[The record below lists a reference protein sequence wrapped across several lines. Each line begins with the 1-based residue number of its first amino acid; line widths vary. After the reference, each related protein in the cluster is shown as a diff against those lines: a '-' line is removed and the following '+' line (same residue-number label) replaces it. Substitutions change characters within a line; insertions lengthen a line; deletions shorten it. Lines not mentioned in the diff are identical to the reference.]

1 MTGSFTPAY
10 SVSKRTGSDGPTAKV
25 RALAEAAADAG
36 DTRVM
41 ERGDNPTEGS
51 LVPLAKLV
59 A

>member
-1 MTGSFTPAY
+1 ML
-10 SVSKRTGSDGPTAKV
+10 RWIQAKV

>member
-1 MTGSFTPAY
+1 M
-10 SVSKRTGSDGPTAKV
+10 VPTSKV

-41 ERGDNPTEGS
+41 ERGDS